1 MFLAQLQPGLSVTA
15 RSAAWPGESFTGRV
29 ASVDTRVDP
38 VSRTVTVR
46 ALMPNENER
55 LRPGMFLTVT
65 LLKEDVE
72 ALVVPEQAIVP
83 ERSQQ
88 FVFVVGEGE
97 VVERREV
104 RSGRRRPG
112 EVEILAGLSE
122 GDRVITEGTQKVRD
136 GAVVRLVESPTG

>member
-1 MFLAQLQPGLSVTA
+1 MDGPHALIGGQLC
-15 RSAAWPGESFTGRV
+15 RKF
-29 ASVDTRVDP
+29 
-38 VSRTVTVR
+38 
-46 ALMPNENER
+46 
-55 LRPGMFLTVT
+55 
-65 LLKEDVE
+65 
-72 ALVVPEQAIVP
+72 
-83 ERSQQ
+83 
-88 FVFVVGEGE
+88 GEGE